1 MSKLIGPLQLYNLS
15 DLLIKV
21 IPSTDWNI
29 NLVGENNILASENQ
43 DKSLLH

>member
-1 MSKLIGPLQLYNLS
+1 MVS

-21 IPSTDWNI
+21 MPSTDWNI